1 MTGTLEPATLD
12 ARQFQIAVRK
22 LADSLGYGTDRS
34 PYLGSGTEYV
44 QSRLYQ
50 PGDPVRSIDW
60 RITARTGRAFVKEYE
75 TPKRMPCYLVVDT
88 SASMA
93 VSSIRRSKYEVAVH
107 LAGGLAL
114 ASLDRASPVG
124 LVGGGG
130 RDLQI
135 APSLAPD
142 KVWVWLHQLRK
153 VRYDEP
159 TAVGRR
165 LRELA
170 PRLNER
176 ALLVVLSDFHDP
188 EAVPALRLLGQR
200 HECVALHLT
209 DPAEVG
215 LRGTGL
221 VRAREAETGRRLVS
235 HGRRVWSDPAS
246 VATELRRAGV
256 DHLSVPTDQPFV
268 AEVRQFFATR
278 GRLGRGAR

>member
-50 PGDPVRSIDW
+50 PGDPVRAIDW
-60 RITARTGRAFVKEYE
+60 RIMARTGRAFVKEYE

-209 DPAEVG
+209 DPVEIG